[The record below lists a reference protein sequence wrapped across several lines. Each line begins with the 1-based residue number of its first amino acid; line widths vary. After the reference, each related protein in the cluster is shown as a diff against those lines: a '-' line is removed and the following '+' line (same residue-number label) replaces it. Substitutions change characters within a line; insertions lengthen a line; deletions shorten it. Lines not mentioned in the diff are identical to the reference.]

1 MQEPYGEGLATHS
14 GPESCGRHRKGAFEA
29 LTGVR
34 AGWPLSLERFSP
46 RVPTPSTR
54 AEGNTGGVTIARP
67 HPDPAGSET
76 PCTRGN
82 SLYGNREV
90 PRPVGRRQTRPAS
103 ETHGKPGRTRR

>member
-14 GPESCGRHRKGAFEA
+14 GPESCGRRRKTALEA

-34 AGWPLSLERFSP
+34 AGWPLSLERISP
-46 RVPTPSTR
+46 RVPTASTR
-54 AEGNTGGVTIARP
+54 SEGNTGWVVIARP
-67 HPDPAGSET
+67 FPGPAGSET

-82 SLYGNREV
+82 SLYGNREI
-90 PRPVGRRQTRPAS
+90 PRLAGARQPRSAS